1 MNHPCFPP
9 VSLLRVQQQGLHCFS
24 HSNFASLRGS
34 TWMMSSIDGRTFA
47 KKGENP
53 RPASIQTWK
62 KTSQAPK
69 FLEKHKWLAPS
80 APRAKAHAILLALC
94 AVQAFGVLC
103 RGVKTQ
109 SLPARR
115 QGIACQKQRASA
127 LKNHTTCFMGNKSKQ
142 TFGGTSRYHIKQTKE
157 AGSSW
162 ACAANSKTSKSKPDD
177 PGFEG

>member
-1 MNHPCFPP
+1 MNHECFPP
-9 VSLLRVQQQGLHCFS
+9 VSLLCVQQQGLHCVS

-34 TWMMSSIDGRTFA
+34 TWMMSSMMEGPLL
-47 KKGENP
+47 KKDKILA
-53 RPASIQTWK
+53 RPASKLEK
-62 KTSQAPK
+62 KSQAPK

-103 RGVKTQ
+103 GGVKTQ

-127 LKNHTTCFMGNKSKQ
+127 LKNHTTCFMENKSKQ
-142 TFGGTSRYHIKQTKE
+142 TFGGTSRYHIKQAKE
-157 AGSSW
+157 AGSS
-162 ACAANSKTSKSKPDD
+162 
-177 PGFEG
+177 

>member
-9 VSLLRVQQQGLHCFS
+9 VVESLLRVQQQGLHRS
-24 HSNFASLRGS
+24 SGSNFTSLRGS
-34 TWMMSSIDGRTFA
+34 TWMMEGPLL
-47 KKGENP
+47 KMEENP
-53 RPASIQTWK
+53 NPASKTWK
-62 KTSQAPK
+62 KSQALTVLK
-69 FLEKHKWLAPS
+69 RHDMVVPS

-103 RGVKTQ
+103 GGVKTQ

-115 QGIACQKQRASA
+115 QGIACQKQKARA
-127 LKNHTTCFMGNKSKQ
+127 LENHTTFCIGNTSKQ
-142 TFGGTSRYHIKQTKE
+142 THSGTSHDHIKETKE

-162 ACAANSKTSKSKPDD
+162 AVAESSKTSKSKPDD